1 MTRLLHWCIYVLVT
15 LMILRSFFI
24 CSIFSTLSL
33 WAEYGFL
40 KENESLFLQKGEV
53 FSVLGFSGDSDSD
66 FAFILTFEDQSDA
79 FFPLDVLGN
88 EMALSVVGESGAV
101 RVEDL
106 AKIATDMVRKK
117 GLKNTRFERR
127 MALSGALKFVR
138 IDQGKVTGEFSEK
151 QLRESIQ
158 ASNINSQ
165 RIVGPCTI
173 KNKMTYLSYK
183 LERTN

>member
-1 MTRLLHWCIYVLVT
+1 MIVRT
-15 LMILRSFFI
+15 LFI
-24 CSIFSTLSL
+24 CSIFSALSL

-88 EMALSVVGESGAV
+88 EMALSVISDSGVV

-106 AKIATDMVRKK
+106 AKVATNMVRKK

-127 MALSGALKFVR
+127 MALSGTLKFVR
-138 IDQGKVTGEFSEK
+138 IDKGKVTGEFTEK
-151 QLRESIQ
+151 QLRDSIQ
-158 ASNINSQ
+158 ASHINSQ

-183 LERTN
+183 LEQTN